1 MNAGPAI
8 REYPERMN
16 NLFNLARNGI
26 SVAQAAIRVTGD
38 NLTNGMSANYSR
50 RSLIIGELGGMST
63 AQGFFGYGA
72 RANGVERAYDAFAN
86 TQLRDSLSSYASFT
100 GRMEQLADIDN
111 MLADEADNVSVSLGK
126 LFKDMATLSGDPADG
141 PARAAVFTSLDVLAN
156 RYNASAKRLSGLEK
170 STNSQIERSTK
181 EINSFTEQLAQV
193 NKQLERLQGNGAPPA
208 DLLDQRDAL
217 LEGLSEHLGITVTE
231 DHTSGRVSV
240 TLSDG
245 RPLVSEGTAYKL
257 QTSPSDADPGKVIVS
272 YVDANGKASPLDENA
287 ITKGRLGGLFKFR
300 NEDLTVARQDLDQI
314 AFMMAHRM
322 NEQNRAGF
330 TPDGTPGD
338 DLFSLPD
345 IKAIA
350 NAKNKGGDVLDQ
362 ITVTSFKDV
371 KSENYDIS
379 FDGTDW
385 IVTGADGRNVPL
397 DPAALPGALK
407 FDGVEITLPA
417 PSTAQAGDKFTL
429 NPMAGAAEG
438 ISRKITSAQ
447 EFAASDS
454 ATGGPGNNK
463 NLEEMLKIQDEALIG
478 NDTLSAAYA
487 SLAGKIGESAREVR
501 SYATS
506 AENDLRTKYDTKQAI
521 SGVNMDEE
529 YINLDMFRQ
538 YYNGSAQ
545 LLKTATAM
553 FDALLAIR

>member
-1 MNAGPAI
+1 
-8 REYPERMN
+8 MN
-16 NLFNLARNGI
+16 NLFNLARNGL

-63 AQGFFGYGA
+63 GQGFFGYGA
-72 RANGVERAYDAFAN
+72 RAGGVERAYDAFAN

-141 PARAAVFTSLDVLAN
+141 PARAAVFTSLDVLAG

-208 DLLDQRDAL
+208 DLLDQRDEL
-217 LEGLSEHLGITVTE
+217 LERLSEHLGITVTE

-300 NEDLTVARQDLDQI
+300 NEDLIVARQDLDQI

-350 NAKNKGGDVLDQ
+350 NAKNQGTGKLDQ
-362 ITVTSFKDV
+362 VRVTNFEKV
-371 KSENYDIS
+371 KSENYEITFNDP
-379 FDGTDW
+379 DW
-385 IVTGADGRNVPL
+385 AVKGADGRTIPL
-397 DPAALPGALK
+397 EPGPRDTLK
-407 FDGVEITLPA
+407 FDGIEIKVPL
-417 PSTAQAGDKFTL
+417 AGAVKPGDTFTL

-438 ISRKITSAQ
+438 IKCKMASAQ
-447 EFAASDS
+447 DFAASDN
-454 ATGGPGNNK
+454 AADGPGNNK

-506 AENDLRTKYDTKQAI
+506 AENDLRTKYDTKQAL

-538 YYNGSAQ
+538 YYNGNAQ

>member
-1 MNAGPAI
+1 VNAGPAI

-86 TQLRDSLSSYASFT
+86 TQLRDSLSSYASFN

-330 TPDGTPGD
+330 TPDGTAGD

-350 NAKNKGGDVLDQ
+350 NAKNQGTGKLDQ
-362 ITVTSFKDV
+362 VRVNDFEKV
-371 KSENYDIS
+371 KSENYEITFNDP
-379 FDGTDW
+379 DW
-385 IVTGADGRNVPL
+385 VVKGADGRMIPL
-397 DPAALPGALK
+397 EPGPRDTLK
-407 FDGVEITLPA
+407 FDGIEIKVPL
-417 PSTAQAGDKFTL
+417 AGAVKPGDTFTL

-447 EFAASDS
+447 DFAASDS

-538 YYNGSAQ
+538 YYNGNAQ

>member
-1 MNAGPAI
+1 
-8 REYPERMN
+8 MN
-16 NLFNLARNGI
+16 NLYNLARNGI

-38 NLTNGMSANYSR
+38 NLTNGMSGTYSR
-50 RSLIIGELGGMST
+50 RSLLIGELGGMST
-63 AQGFFGYGA
+63 PQGFYGFGA
-72 RANGVERAYDAFAN
+72 RIGGVERAYDAFAN
-86 TQLRDSLSSYASFT
+86 TQLRDSLSQYASLT

-111 MLADEADNVSVSLGK
+111 MLGDEADNVDVSLNK
-126 LFKDMATLSGDPADG
+126 LFKDMATLSGAPEDG
-141 PARAAVFTSLDVLAN
+141 PARAAVFTSLEVLAN
-156 RYNASAKRLSGLEK
+156 RYNASAKRLTGLEK
-170 STNSQIERSTK
+170 STNTQIERSAN
-181 EINSFTEQLAQV
+181 EINSFTEQLAQL

-217 LEGLSEHLGITVTE
+217 LEGLSEQIGITVTE
-231 DHTSGRVSV
+231 DQTSGRVTV

-245 RPLVSEGTAYKL
+245 RPLVSGDTAYKL
-257 QTSPSDADPGKVIVS
+257 QTSPSDADPNKTIVS
-272 YVDANGKASPLDENA
+272 YVDANGKASPLDENS
-287 ITKGRLGGLFKFR
+287 ITKGRLAGLFKFR
-300 NEDLTVARQDLDQI
+300 NEDLAVARKDLDQI

-330 TPDGTPGD
+330 TPEGKSGD

-350 NAKNKGGDVLDQ
+350 NAKNAGSGSLDP
-362 ITVTSFKDV
+362 IAVVKFKEV

-385 IVTGADGRNVPL
+385 VVKGEDGRTVPATIAGGKL
-397 DPAALPGALK
+397 S
-407 FDGVEITLPA
+407 FDGIEITLPPA
-417 PSTAQAGDKFTL
+417 GGAVAGDKFTL

-438 ISRKITSAQ
+438 IQRQIGNAG

-463 NLEEMLKIQDEALIG
+463 NLEEMLKIQKEALIG

-487 SLAGKIGESAREVR
+487 SLAGKIGESAREVKA
-501 SYATS
+501 YATS
-506 AENDLRTKYDTKQAI
+506 AETDLRTKYDAKQAL

-529 YINLDMFRQ
+529 YINLDMFHQ
-538 YYNGSAQ
+538 YYRGSAQ
-545 LLKTATAM
+545 LLQTANAM

>member
-1 MNAGPAI
+1 
-8 REYPERMN
+8 MN

-38 NLTNGMSANYSR
+38 NLTNGMSGNYTR

-72 RANGVERAYDAFAN
+72 RASGVERAYDAFAN
-86 TQLRDSLSSYASFT
+86 NQLRDSLSGYASFT

-111 MLADEADNVSVSLGK
+111 MLADESDNVSVSLGK

-170 STNSQIERSTK
+170 STNTQIERSAK
-181 EINSFTEQLAQV
+181 EINSYTEQLAQL

-217 LEGLSEHLGITVTE
+217 LEGLSEQLGITVTE
-231 DHTSGRVSV
+231 DQISGRVSV
-240 TLSDG
+240 TLPDG
-245 RPLVSEGTAYKL
+245 RPLVSDDTAYKL
-257 QTSPSDADPGKVIVS
+257 ETSPSDAEPNKMIVS

-300 NEDLTVARQDLDQI
+300 NEDLVVARQDLDQM

-322 NEQNRAGF
+322 NKQNGEGLTAEGKS
-330 TPDGTPGD
+330 GG

-350 NAKNKGGDVLDQ
+350 NAKNRGGDALDQ
-362 ITVTSFKDV
+362 IAVTNFKEV

-379 FDGTDW
+379 FDGANW
-385 IVTGADGRNVPL
+385 VVKGADGRIVPL
-397 DPAALPGALK
+397 DPAAPAGTLK
-407 FDGVEITLPA
+407 FDGIEITLPT
-417 PSTAQAGDKFTL
+417 PSTALAGDKFTL

-447 EFAASDS
+447 DFAAADL
-454 ATGGPGNNK
+454 TGGEGNNK
-463 NLEEMLKIQDEALIG
+463 NLEKMRDIQKEALIG
-478 NDTLSAAYA
+478 NNTLSEAYA
-487 SLAGKIGESAREVR
+487 SLAGKIGESAREVK

-506 AENDLRTKYDTKQAI
+506 AENDLRTKYDTKQAL

>member
-1 MNAGPAI
+1 
-8 REYPERMN
+8 MN

-38 NLTNGMSANYSR
+38 NLTNGMSGNYSR

-63 AQGFFGYGA
+63 AQGFYGYGA
-72 RANGVERAYDAFAN
+72 RASGVERAYDAFAN
-86 TQLRDSLSSYASFT
+86 NQLRDSLSGYASFT

-170 STNSQIERSTK
+170 STNTQIERSAK
-181 EINSFTEQLAQV
+181 EINSYTEQLAQL
-193 NKQLERLQGNGAPPA
+193 NTQLERLQGNGAPPA

-217 LEGLSEHLGITVTE
+217 LEGLSEQLGITVTE
-231 DHTSGRVSV
+231 DQISGRVSV
-240 TLSDG
+240 TLPDG
-245 RPLVSEGTAYKL
+245 RPLVSGGTAYKL
-257 QTSPSDADPGKVIVS
+257 ETSPSDADPNKMIVS

-300 NEDLTVARQDLDQI
+300 NEDLTAARQDLDQI

-322 NEQNRAGF
+322 NEQHGEGL
-330 TPDGTPGD
+330 TPEGNPGG

-345 IKAIA
+345 IHAIA
-350 NAKNKGGDVLDQ
+350 NAKNRGGDALDQ
-362 ITVTSFKDV
+362 IAVTNFKEV

-385 IVTGADGRNVPL
+385 VVKGADGRTVPL
-397 DPAALPGALK
+397 DPAAPPGTLR
-407 FDGVEITLPA
+407 FDGIEITLPN
-417 PSTAQAGDKFTL
+417 PSTAVAGDKFTL

-447 EFAASDS
+447 DFAAADPK
-454 ATGGPGNNK
+454 GGEGNNN
-463 NLEEMLKIQDEALIG
+463 NLEKMLEIQTEKLIG
-478 NDTLSAAYA
+478 DDTLSAAYA
-487 SLAGKIGESAREVR
+487 SLAGKIGESAREVK

-506 AENDLRTKYDTKQAI
+506 AESDLRTKYDTKQAL

>member
-1 MNAGPAI
+1 
-8 REYPERMN
+8 MN

-26 SVAQAAIRVTGD
+26 NVAQAAIRVTGD
-38 NLTNGMSANYSR
+38 NLTNGMSGTYSR
-50 RSLIIGELGGMST
+50 RSLLIGELGGMST
-63 AQGFFGYGA
+63 PQGFYGFGA
-72 RANGVERAYDAFAN
+72 RVGGVERAYDAFAN
-86 TQLRDSLSSYASFT
+86 NQLRDSLSQYASLT

-111 MLADEADNVSVSLGK
+111 MLGDEADNVDVSLNK
-126 LFKDMATLSGDPADG
+126 LFKDMATLSGAPEDG
-141 PARAAVFTSLDVLAN
+141 PARAAVFTSLEVLAN
-156 RYNASAKRLSGLEK
+156 RYNASAKRLTGLEK
-170 STNSQIERSTK
+170 STNTQIERSTN
-181 EINSFTEQLAQV
+181 EINSFTEQLAQL

-217 LEGLSEHLGITVTE
+217 LEGLSEQLGITVSE
-231 DHTSGRVSV
+231 DQTSGRVTV

-245 RPLVSEGTAYKL
+245 RPLVSGDTAYKL
-257 QTSPSDADPGKVIVS
+257 QTSPSDADPNKTIVS
-272 YVDANGKASPLDENA
+272 YVDANGKASPLDENS
-287 ITKGRLGGLFKFR
+287 ITKGRLAGLFKFR
-300 NEDLTVARQDLDQI
+300 NEDLTVARQELDQI

-330 TPDGTPGD
+330 TPDGNPGG

-350 NAKNKGGDVLDQ
+350 NAKNAGTGVLDP
-362 ITVTSFKDV
+362 IAVVNFREV

-385 IVTGADGRNVPL
+385 VVKGADGRTVPATIAGGKL
-397 DPAALPGALK
+397 S
-407 FDGVEITLPA
+407 FDGIEITLPA
-417 PSTAQAGDKFTL
+417 AGNAVAGDKFTL

-463 NLEEMLKIQDEALIG
+463 NLEEMLKIQKEALIG

-487 SLAGKIGESAREVR
+487 SLTGKIGESAREVKA
-501 SYATS
+501 YATS
-506 AENDLRTKYDTKQAI
+506 AETDLRTKYDTKQAL

-529 YINLDMFRQ
+529 YINLGMFDQ
-538 YYNGSAQ
+538 YYKANAQ
-545 LLKTATAM
+545 LLKTATDM
-553 FDALLAIR
+553 FDTLLTIR

>member
-1 MNAGPAI
+1 
-8 REYPERMN
+8 MN
-16 NLFNLARNGI
+16 NLFNLARNGLG
-26 SVAQAAIRVTGD
+26 VAQAAIRVTGD

-63 AQGFFGYGA
+63 GQGFFGYGA
-72 RANGVERAYDAFAN
+72 RASGVERAYDAFAN
-86 TQLRDSLSSYASFT
+86 NQLRDSLSSYSSHNE
-100 GRMEQLADIDN
+100 RLKQLSDIDN

-126 LFKDMATLSGDPADG
+126 LFKDIATLSGDPADG

-170 STNSQIERSTK
+170 STNSQIESSAK
-181 EINSFTEQLAQV
+181 DINSFTEQLAQL
-193 NKQLERLQGNGAPPA
+193 NKQLERAQGNGAPPA

-217 LEGLSEHLGITVTE
+217 LEGLSEQLGITVTE
-231 DHTSGRVSV
+231 DQISGRVSV
-240 TLSDG
+240 TLADG

-257 QTSPSDADPGKVIVS
+257 QTSPSDADPNKVIVS
-272 YVDANGKASPLDENA
+272 YVDANGKASPLDENS

-300 NEDLTVARQDLDQI
+300 NEDLVVARQDLDQI

-322 NEQNRAGF
+322 NEQNGEGL
-330 TPDGTPGD
+330 TPGGTPGG
-338 DLFSLPD
+338 DLFSLSD

-350 NAKNKGGDVLDQ
+350 NAKNGGSDALDH
-362 ITVTSFKDV
+362 IKVTDFKQV

-385 IVTGADGRNVPL
+385 VVIGADGRNVPL

-407 FDGVEITLPA
+407 FDGIEITLPA
-417 PSTAQAGDKFTL
+417 LATTVAGDKFSL

-447 EFAASDS
+447 EFAAADL
-454 ATGGPGNNK
+454 AGGEGNNK
-463 NLEEMLKIQDEALIG
+463 NLEKMLEIQNEKLIG
-478 NDTLSAAYA
+478 DDTLSAAYA

-506 AENDLRTKYDTKQAI
+506 AETDLRTKYDTKQSL

-538 YYNGSAQ
+538 YYNGNAQ

>member
-1 MNAGPAI
+1 
-8 REYPERMN
+8 MN

-38 NLTNGMSANYSR
+38 NLTNGMSGNYSR

-72 RANGVERAYDAFAN
+72 RASGVERAYDAFAN
-86 TQLRDSLSSYASFT
+86 NQLRDSLSGYASFT

-111 MLADEADNVSVSLGK
+111 MLADESDNVSVSLGK

-170 STNSQIERSTK
+170 STNTQIERSAK
-181 EINSFTEQLAQV
+181 EINSYTEQLAQL
-193 NKQLERLQGNGAPPA
+193 NTQLERLQGNGAPPA

-217 LEGLSEHLGITVTE
+217 LEGLSEQLGITVTE
-231 DHTSGRVSV
+231 DQISGRVSV

-245 RPLVSEGTAYKL
+245 RPLVSGGTAYKL
-257 QTSPSDADPGKVIVS
+257 ETSPSDADPNKMIVS

-300 NEDLTVARQDLDQI
+300 NEDLVVARQDLDQI

-322 NEQNRAGF
+322 NEQHGE
-330 TPDGTPGD
+330 GLTPGD
-338 DLFSLPD
+338 KPGGDLFSLPD
-345 IKAIA
+345 IHAIA
-350 NAKNKGGDVLDQ
+350 NAKNRGGDALDQ
-362 ITVTSFKDV
+362 ITVTNFKEV

-379 FDGTDW
+379 FDGANW
-385 IVTGADGRNVPL
+385 VVKGADGRTVPL

-407 FDGVEITLPA
+407 FDGIEITLPT
-417 PSTAQAGDKFTL
+417 PSTAVAGDKFTL

-447 EFAASDS
+447 DFAAADL
-454 ATGGPGNNK
+454 AGGKGNNK
-463 NLEEMLKIQDEALIG
+463 NLEKMLEIQNEALIG
-478 NDTLSAAYA
+478 NNTLSEAYA
-487 SLAGKIGESAREVR
+487 SLAGKIGESAREVK

-506 AENDLRTKYDTKQAI
+506 AEGDLRTKYDTKQEL